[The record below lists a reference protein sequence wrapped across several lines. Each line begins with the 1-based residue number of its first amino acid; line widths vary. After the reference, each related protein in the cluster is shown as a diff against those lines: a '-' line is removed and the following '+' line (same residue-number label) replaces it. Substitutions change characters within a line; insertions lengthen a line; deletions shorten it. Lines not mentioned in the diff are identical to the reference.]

1 MTALAAFVVTREVE
15 PGVFSIGPDP
25 LRAAERYVQLATLTR
40 GLATA
45 MLDGVQRA
53 AQLNFEAAHHLLS
66 RTRLPLAEQV
76 EGGGESLQFA
86 RRTYEVCAITA
97 SRVLRLCRDHVQRDA
112 DNVWQALDEGLDRL
126 ALDTE
131 RAAALRA
138 AFTALRINHSEYF
151 DALLKMHEQLR
162 AIADGVTF
170 IAAPSPASYEERRP
184 GNE

>member
-1 MTALAAFVVTREVE
+1 MTALVEFVAARGAEVNLLA
-15 PGVFSIGPDP
+15 IDP
-25 LRAAERYVQLATLTR
+25 VPLHAAERYASLAMLTR

-76 EGGGESLQFA
+76 EAGAESLQFA

-112 DNVWQALDEGLDRL
+112 DHVWQALDEGLDRL

-138 AFTALRINHSEYF
+138 AFTALRASHAEYIE
-151 DALLKMHEQLR
+151 AMLKMHEQLR
-162 AIADGVTF
+162 ALADGVTVV
-170 IAAPSPASYEERRP
+170 ASPIPAFQK
-184 GNE
+184 